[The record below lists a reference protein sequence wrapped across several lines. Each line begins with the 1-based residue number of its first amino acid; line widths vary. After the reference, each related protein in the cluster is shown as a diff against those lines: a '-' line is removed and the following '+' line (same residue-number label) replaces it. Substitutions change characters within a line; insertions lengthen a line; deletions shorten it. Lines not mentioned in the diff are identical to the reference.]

1 MLGEDELEHRIKAN
15 LDGLN
20 QLIKS
25 GISVSFQVYSGY
37 GHTIPGDVDFE
48 IKRAIDWLEK

>member
-37 GHTIPGDVDFE
+37 GHTIPGDVELE
-48 IKRAIDWLEK
+48 IK